1 MPYKDPEER
10 RAYNQTASGKK
21 TTRISK
27 WKYQGIIVKDNN
39 WDTFYEYVLSIDDCQ
54 ICKKNLTIDKKT
66 THSTRVVDH
75 DHNINERENVRA
87 ICCHACNSND
97 RMDNTSGEPNIYYHK
112 QNDCWQF
119 EKKIQGKY
127 YSKSGFKTKQEAI
140 DYKFEF
146 LANL

>member
-10 RAYNQTASGKK
+10 RAYNKTASGKK
-21 TTRISK
+21 
-27 WKYQGIIVKDNN
+27 QP
-39 WDTFYEYVLSIDDCQ
+39 EYL
-54 ICKKNLTIDKKT
+54 NLTIDKKT